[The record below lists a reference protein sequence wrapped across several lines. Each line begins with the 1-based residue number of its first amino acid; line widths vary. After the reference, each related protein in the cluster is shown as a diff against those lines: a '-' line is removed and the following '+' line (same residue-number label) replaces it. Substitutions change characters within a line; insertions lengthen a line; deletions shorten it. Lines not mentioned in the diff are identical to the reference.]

1 MKKSLIA
8 LAAIAA
14 VSAAQADV
22 TLYGALDAGYSSF
35 QTQVGANALNKVS
48 GVAYSSNETSR
59 WGITT
64 KEDIAG
70 IGSVGVNIESSLTG
84 NLRQNFGYEGS
95 AYGFQ
100 SSSTTDM
107 FGQGLKTGS
116 TGTLGST
123 NTGGAVSANGAGLY
137 PTIAAF
143 DRKFNVYLK
152 SGDNQLV
159 IGNDSSLVRTAVVAY
174 QTDGANQLGNLVGND
189 NSLTGGSNGQGR
201 IKAATYTRNMGNM
214 NASFG
219 VVLGTKQDGT
229 YATTSSE
236 IQAANGYQG
245 AFNYGDVSKDKY
257 AFTLAYAQYQGHTT
271 AVNGYGAGNGFSASS
286 SSSAADTDIKTKQ
299 TVAAAMYDFSVV
311 KAFVE
316 YAKVDIKDTL
326 VTSTSGGNGANGDL
340 RTMTSV
346 GVRYPVAGVGVNS
359 FAFLQTSQ
367 GSDQWDANVSSGK
380 ITGTNYGFKYGLSKT
395 TTAYIMNG
403 YTKAETFTNNA
414 ATTATILDAKQF
426 SMGITAGF

>member
-35 QTQVGANALNKVS
+35 QTQSAGTALNKVS

-95 AYGFQ
+95 AYGYQ
-100 SSSTTDM
+100 SSSATNMFAPATT
-107 FGQGLKTGS
+107 GN
-116 TGTLGST
+116 LGST

-174 QTDGANQLGNLVGND
+174 QTDAANQLGNLVGND

-229 YATTSSE
+229 YATTASE

-245 AFNYGDVSKDKY
+245 AFNYGDASKDKY

-271 AVNGYGAGNGFSASS
+271 ANNGLATGNGFAAAA

-326 VTSTSGGNGANGDL
+326 VTSTSGGNGAGGDL
-340 RTMTSV
+340 RTMTSI

-359 FAFLQTSQ
+359 FAFLQSSQ
-367 GSDQWDANVSSGK
+367 GSDQYDANVSSGK
-380 ITGTNYGFKYGLSKT
+380 ISGTNYGFKYGLSKT

-403 YTKAETFTNNA
+403 YTKAETFSTAA